1 MLISRSS
8 QLKGNYNNFTW
19 HKSFQLQLDFDDDG
33 ARSRRETKER
43 GFGVMLNGCLQLSV
57 VKMSCMTIEIYQNVL
72 INLSRRELLPHT
84 PHHESLLEVRKFSAA
99 RLDGTRRSSKR
110 SRNLPLSTT
119 LDWTNYNHSLL
130 VLSLMSTISVMD
142 DAESVHESI
151 LIVHNLTLFAH

>member
-72 INLSRRELLPHT
+72 INLSRRGEFLPHT

-99 RLDGTRRSSKR
+99 RLDGTGRSSRKR
-110 SRNLPLSTT
+110 SRNLPL
-119 LDWTNYNHSLL
+119 DRTNHNHSLL

-142 DAESVHESI
+142 DTESVHESI
-151 LIVHNLTLFAH
+151 LIVHNLTSIAH